1 MNDVAPKQ
9 SLGKKLGIGCL
20 VVIGLFVALGIL
32 GAIVGDGKKANS
44 TGDKPEA
51 EAAEQVAA
59 ATDVT
64 AKEIS
69 AAFQENEAKAKLAYD
84 GKVLRVTG
92 TVKDIDLDFSD
103 DPVIKLAGSGEVQGM
118 GISQN
123 GKMTDVSVNGLSK
136 EDAANISKGTQM
148 VFLCKG
154 AVNEVLGAPQLGDC
168 SIAAGS

>member
-1 MNDVAPKQ
+1 MNDVTPKK

-20 VVIGLFVALGIL
+20 VVIGLFIALGIL
-32 GAIVGDGKKANS
+32 GAIVGDGKKADAS
-44 TGDKPEA
+44 GDKPEA
-51 EAAEQVAA
+51 GAAGKEIV

-64 AKEIS
+64 AKDIS

-92 TVKDIDLDFSD
+92 TVKDIDLDFAD

-123 GKMTDVSVNGLSK
+123 GKMTDVSVSGLSK
-136 EDAANISKGTQM
+136 EDAASISKGAQM

-168 SIAAGS
+168 SVATGS